1 MMSEPTKGM
10 NPGRF
15 DLTTLR
21 LFTAAVE
28 GGSLT
33 SAAVRIGISLA
44 AASKRIS
51 ELEEHIGSA
60 LLMRRKQGVTPTQA
74 GWTLYRHA
82 VVVTAGVEQLS
93 LAMGDFSRGVSEH
106 LRLWGNT
113 SAFSGF
119 LPPVLAQYA
128 ALYPKVMLDLEDA
141 LSEDIVA
148 AVAEG
153 RADLGVVGANT
164 PTGHLEA
171 EVCHADELVLVVPR
185 GHSLDGCSAVPLAR
199 CLEHDLITLHR
210 KTSLMRQVSALAE
223 ARGVVLAVRAQVR
236 DFDAMCRM
244 VAAGL
249 GIAIMPS
256 LGARPHLATFGLH
269 TVAISDLPQKRQ
281 LSLVMRNHQQ
291 LSRSAMQ
298 LVELIRGR
306 RDQ

>member
-1 MMSEPTKGM
+1 M

-15 DLTTLR
+15 DLTSLR

-33 SAAVRIGISLA
+33 AAAARIGISVA
-44 AASKRIS
+44 AASKRVS
-51 ELEEHIGSA
+51 ELEEHIGST
-60 LLMRRKQGVTPTQA
+60 LLTRSRQGVTPTQA
-74 GWTLYRHA
+74 GRTLYSHA

-119 LPPVLAQYA
+119 LPAVLAQYA
-128 ALYPKVMLDLEDA
+128 SLHPEVMLDLEDA

-164 PTGHLEA
+164 PTGHLET
-171 EVCHADELVLVVPR
+171 EVCHVDELVLVVPL
-185 GHSLDGCSAVPLAR
+185 GHPLDGSGAVTLAR
-199 CLEHDLITLHR
+199 GLEHDLITLHR

-223 ARGVVLAVRAQVR
+223 ARGAVLAVRAQVR

-256 LGARPHLATFGLH
+256 LGAQPHLGTFGLR
-269 TVAISDLPQKRQ
+269 TVAICDLPQKRK
-281 LSLVMRNHQQ
+281 LALVMRNRQQ
-291 LSRSAMQ
+291 LSRSALL
-298 LVELIRGR
+298 LVELIRHR
-306 RDQ
+306 RAG